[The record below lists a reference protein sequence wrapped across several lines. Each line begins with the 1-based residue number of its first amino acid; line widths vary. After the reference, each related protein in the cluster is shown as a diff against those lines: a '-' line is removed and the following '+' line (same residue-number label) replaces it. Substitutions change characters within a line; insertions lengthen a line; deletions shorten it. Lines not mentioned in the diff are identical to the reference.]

1 MTGGLLASRTL
12 VSLLGAPLA
21 GVWSDA
27 VGRRWELLALSM
39 AAGAIG
45 VGLMA
50 FPNLVVVIVGTMVGA
65 AASGSIQALSTAL
78 AGDLSGGKYQGSNLG
93 ILYTT
98 GDLGSAIGP
107 LAAYALL
114 GEGGLPVIYVGSA
127 VLMIVVAV
135 WTASIR

>member
-1 MTGGLLASRTL
+1 
-12 VSLLGAPLA
+12 
-21 GVWSDA
+21 
-27 VGRRWELLALSM
+27 
-39 AAGAIG
+39 
-45 VGLMA
+45 MA
-50 FPNLVVVIVGTMVGA
+50 FPSLVVVIVGTILGA

-114 GEGGLPVIYVGSA
+114 GEGGLPVIYIGSG